1 MLYIVVIIIASNPK
15 IVNTQ
20 AKICRDKLVL
30 RKAPDESLAN
40 HHADF

>member
-20 AKICRDKLVL
+20 AENRWDR
-30 RKAPDESLAN
+30 RKKKKKKNQVCQNAL
-40 HHADF
+40 